1 MEIEGQSAWH
11 KVPKEPFYL
20 MRPQAPTDEAR
31 MDDLEMKSAPTT
43 LANPDPKE
51 KD

>member
-11 KVPKEPFYL
+11 KVLNEPFYL